1 MKFTAAKS
9 VRARVAR
16 LLLSGAVIAAAP
28 LGATYAASLAGLGDW
43 PPRPSGTLG
52 YGCGVA
58 LGVVILF
65 EMLLAP
71 RKWLRGRRLG
81 ATRVWLKLHVW
92 LGLASLPLAL
102 LHSGLGFGG
111 PLPAVTLAL
120 FLAVF
125 ASGVWGLMMQQWLP
139 QKVLGELPGETIASQ
154 IPMLARSSAEEAERL
169 LGTLDGPAGVGR
181 FADAE
186 LLPYLRSGKRSNSKL
201 AARSE
206 AERRFREFRA
216 ASAPE
221 LAIRWDRLKE
231 LVDLRRQ
238 WDAALSYHFW
248 LHNWLLIHLP
258 LSVLMTGLMVVH
270 AVRALKYW

>member
-16 LLLSGAVIAAAP
+16 LLLADALVTAVPLALCYAAA
-28 LGATYAASLAGLGDW
+28 LASAGGW
-43 PPRPSGTLG
+43 PPRASGTLG

-58 LGVVILF
+58 LGLVILF

-71 RKWLRGRRLG
+71 RKWFRGRRLG

-92 LGLASLPLAL
+92 LGLATLPLAL
-102 LHSGLGFGG
+102 IHSGLGFGG

-125 ASGVWGLMMQQWLP
+125 ASGVWGLAMQQWLP

-154 IPMLARSSAEEAERL
+154 IPVLARASAEEAERL
-169 LGTLDGPAGVGR
+169 LGTLGAPAGVGR
-181 FADAE
+181 FGEGE
-186 LLPYLRSGKRSNSKL
+186 LLPYLRSGKRSHSKL

-221 LAIRWDRLKE
+221 LVLGWDRLKE

-248 LHNWLLIHLP
+248 LHNWLLVHLP